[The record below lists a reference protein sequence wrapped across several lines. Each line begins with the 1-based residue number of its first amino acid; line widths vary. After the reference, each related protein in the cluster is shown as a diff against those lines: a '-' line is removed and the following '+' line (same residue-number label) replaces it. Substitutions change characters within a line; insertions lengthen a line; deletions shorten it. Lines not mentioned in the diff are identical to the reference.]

1 MLWKQLYYPPAT
13 RHTAPEAVIMKYSD
27 AQWSVNDELRVT
39 RMSIDQRFPSVPDAC
54 GLSDVTHIESLQEK
68 SQCALEEYCRSQYPN
83 QPTRFGKLLLRLPSL
98 RTVSSQVIE
107 QLFFVRLVGKTPIE
121 TLIRDML
128 LSGSS
133 FSWPYMAT
141 MWHTMW
147 RQLAAAW
154 SSPYGFPSYLPGQRL
169 DFHRYR
175 REAEDVVTSSSEFP
189 EAEAA
194 PSEDYFGSRVRDDR
208 AEPCPDFDPISAF
221 YPPKSTEN
229 EVFDT
234 SNNCETQKNAQKT
247 SMMIENLLN
256 IRSDSCSQSRDK

>member
-1 MLWKQLYYPPAT
+1 
-13 RHTAPEAVIMKYSD
+13 
-27 AQWSVNDELRVT
+27 
-39 RMSIDQRFPSVPDAC
+39 
-54 GLSDVTHIESLQEK
+54 
-68 SQCALEEYCRSQYPN
+68 
-83 QPTRFGKLLLRLPSL
+83 
-98 RTVSSQVIE
+98 
-107 QLFFVRLVGKTPIE
+107 
-121 TLIRDML
+121 ML

-141 MWHTMW
+141 M
-147 RQLAAAW
+147 
-154 SSPYGFPSYLPGQRL
+154 
-169 DFHRYR
+169 YR